1 MILLYITNQICGAA
15 GLERV
20 LSIKTNYLV
29 EKYDYSIHII
39 TLNQNNEPPFYT
51 FNPKI
56 KHHDIKV
63 TGNSL
68 QYIKE
73 YIFGIKRVVKQ
84 IKPNVISVCDDGLKG
99 FFLPLLLSKPC
110 PMIYER
116 HVSKN
121 IEFTEEKVS
130 FINNL
135 KTKLTYRLMHAGAKH
150 FHKFIVLT
158 KDNINEWQLNNI
170 QVISNPLSFYPNESS
185 KLNDKVVLA
194 VGRQSYQKG
203 YDRLLKSWKKVSL
216 KHPDWVLHI
225 YGKFDTALM
234 LENLA
239 MELGVSKSVCF
250 FPPVKDIVQV
260 YLKAS
265 IYVMSSRFEGFGM
278 VLTEAMS
285 CGLPVISYDC
295 PCGPKDIITNK
306 VNGLLIKNNDIDA
319 FSSAINNLI
328 ENESLRLNMGIM
340 AKESVKKYLP
350 DQIVPQWNK
359 LFKTLIS

>member
-39 TLNQNNEPPFYT
+39 TLNQNNEPLFYT

-63 TGNSL
+63 KGNPL
-68 QYIKE
+68 QYIKD
-73 YIFGIKRVVKQ
+73 YIFGIKKVVKQ

-99 FFLPLLLSKPC
+99 LYLPLLLGKPC

-121 IEFTEEKVS
+121 IEFTEENVS
-130 FINNL
+130 YINNL
-135 KTKLTYRLMHAGAKH
+135 KTKLIHRLMNIGAKH
-150 FHKFIVLT
+150 YDKFIVLT
-158 KDNINEWQLNNI
+158 KDNINEWLLNNI

-185 KLNDKVVLA
+185 KLNNKVVLA

-203 YDRLLKSWKKVSL
+203 YDRLLRSWKKVSL
-216 KHPDWVLHI
+216 KYPDWVLHI
-225 YGKFDTALM
+225 YGKFDKALM

-239 MELGVSKSVCF
+239 TELGVSKSVYF
-250 FPPVKDIVQV
+250 FPPVKDIIQV
-260 YLKAS
+260 YLKSS

-295 PCGPKDIITNK
+295 PCGPKDIITNDEDGIL
-306 VNGLLIKNNDIDA
+306 VPNNNIDL
-319 FSSAINNLI
+319 FSKAILTLI
-328 ENESLRLNMGIM
+328 EDENTKKRLG
-340 AKESVKKYLP
+340 AKAKQSAKRYLP
-350 DQIVPQWNK
+350 EHIVPQWDQ
-359 LFKTLIS
+359 LFKSLKE